1 MTEAWE
7 SLFCGV
13 VVFGLEESGILQM
26 GEHGVLG
33 NIHEV
38 KKQGPNP
45 PGGRCVRGVCTVGNM
60 KVS

>member
-26 GEHGVLG
+26 GEHEVLG
-33 NIHEV
+33 NAHEV
-38 KKQGPNP
+38 NKNDQILLE
-45 PGGRCVRGVCTVGNM
+45 RD
-60 KVS
+60 VSEEFVQ